1 MSVAPSRRHWTA
13 EQYLRIERESD
24 LKHDLINGVLYAMS
38 GGSVAH
44 AQLTARVT
52 SLIGRQLQGSPCDAF
67 SSDLRVKVEAT
78 GTYTYPDLSVVCGKA
93 EVEDDRGD
101 TLLNPT
107 ALVEV
112 LSPSTEA
119 HDRGAKFEHY
129 RRLGSLRDYVLISQD
144 RPLVEVFSRGAEQA
158 WSYTAYEGPEATAQV
173 PAIGCSLELTA
184 LYENVQRAR
193 QEPAIP

>member
-13 EQYLRIERESD
+13 EQYLRFERESD
-24 LKHDLINGVLYAMS
+24 LKHELINGVLYAMS

-44 AQLTARVT
+44 ARLTARAT
-52 SLIGRQLQGSPCDAF
+52 SLIGRQLQGSPCDTF

-78 GTYTYPDLSVVCGKA
+78 GTYTYPDLSVVCGQA

-173 PAIGCSLELTA
+173 PAIGCSLELAA
-184 LYENVQRAR
+184 LYENVQPSR